1 MIRVLFGTPG
11 WPSGLLEVGS
21 WAAAQGLAQVV
32 IRQIHPAKLL
42 EWQEAELS
50 GLRPGP
56 LPEELRQ
63 RLTEAEVPLPAEGRL
78 AASARGWAVVDPEN
92 KPAYYIFVRAGKCQL
107 WDAGRLAWPL
117 CQEAVREYEERLGQK
132 GRFIYSAGPEP
143 MPESVSAEL
152 WEALGVVGGAFL
164 ERLIRFRPHVIG
176 FRLEGADEDQVAGF
190 IRACRLFS
198 RAEIVLGGPTA
209 TSHPVEVLEDLGA
222 DYVFA
227 GEAEETFVQF
237 LRLARRPHSRDLAP
251 EIPGL
256 AYRYGGRSYH
266 NTLPTDGYGRTAAD
280 TPLPEQKGFPCSPS
294 VGPLTH
300 PKGPE
305 RVELGLPSGK
315 KPSATRNQVIADEPG
330 RTSAEVKRTAAA
342 TSPRPIAHMASS
354 LDGPELWHRQGW
366 VRPMASSALL
376 EANRLNW
383 RLLEGFDRPL
393 PSLFFTGSRGCPGGC
408 TFCAKLHGDQLRWKS
423 ARRLL
428 EEIAEAD
435 RCVQAGRLCVERWP
449 LFAHTD
455 RPDLRDQLVSW
466 AAVYDEDFFLIRR
479 RALEF
484 FQLWDKSELK
494 SRYRLSFQTNP
505 RSLMDVQGR
514 VDAELLEWIDRLK
527 PMIQLGGESF
537 HPELLTRW
545 RKRHT
550 VSELERAADA
560 LESTH
565 QDYTVFI
572 LLSDFDSTPEEV
584 VDAVWLLVRAA
595 LRRPGMR
602 IASSPFTIPLYDSQT
617 RRDLEYRGLL
627 PPGRVQ
633 SYRDYGR
640 PQPGWMNPW
649 AAQLADLADAEL
661 QFALQPAHRDA
672 ALLQAMEVLVQ
683 TVHRWAEQGSPPLFR
698 QSVGLL
704 YRPSEVPGDPPAA
717 IPQGTMPVGTNRAT
731 SAPGLPPWE
740 RHIQTYFVSGGP
752 LPPPIP
758 KDRCRLLLQQA
769 EWALEQVRE
778 MAFRP
783 LDRPRP

>member
-21 WAAAQGLAQVV
+21 WASAQGQAEVV

-42 EWQEAELS
+42 EWEEAELA

-78 AASARGWAVVDPEN
+78 AASARCWAVVDLEN
-92 KPAYYIFVRAGKCQL
+92 KPAYYIFIQAGKWQL
-107 WDAGRLAWPL
+107 WDACRLAWQI
-117 CQEAVREYEERLGQK
+117 CQEAIREYEERIGQK
-132 GRFIYSAGPEP
+132 GRFMDSAGFEP
-143 MPESVSAEL
+143 TPQSVSAEL
-152 WEALGVVGGAFL
+152 WEALGAVGGAFL

-237 LRLARRPHSRDLAP
+237 LRLAHRPHSRDLAA

-256 AYRYGGRSYH
+256 AYQYGGRSYH

-280 TPLPEQKGFPCSPS
+280 SSQ
-294 VGPLTH
+294 
-300 PKGPE
+300 
-305 RVELGLPSGK
+305 
-315 KPSATRNQVIADEPG
+315 
-330 RTSAEVKRTAAA
+330 
-342 TSPRPIAHMASS
+342 PRPIAPMGASVE
-354 LDGPELWHRQGW
+354 GPDVWQRKGW

-383 RLLEGFDRPL
+383 RLLEGFDRPMH
-393 PSLFFTGSRGCPGGC
+393 SLFFTASRGCPGGC
-408 TFCAKLHGDQLRWKS
+408 TFCAKLHGDQVRWKS

-435 RCVQAGRLCVERWP
+435 RCVQVGRLHVERWP
-449 LFAHTD
+449 LFAYTD
-455 RPDLRDQLVSW
+455 RPDLRDRLVSW
-466 AAVYDEDFFLIRR
+466 AAVYDEDFFLLRR
-479 RALEF
+479 RAIEF

-505 RSLMDVQGR
+505 RSLLDAQGR
-514 VDAELLEWIDRLK
+514 VDTELLEWIDRLK

-537 HPELLTRW
+537 HPELLARW

-550 VSELERAADA
+550 VAELERAADA
-560 LESTH
+560 LESTR

-617 RRDLEYRGLL
+617 RRDLEYRRLL
-627 PPGRVQ
+627 PPGRAE
-633 SYRDYGR
+633 SYRDYQR
-640 PQPGWMNPW
+640 PQPGWMDLW

-661 QFALQPAHRDA
+661 HFALEPEYRQA
-672 ALLQAMEVLVQ
+672 ALVRAMEVMVETIRGWNEAGTRYFGSSTIGIDPQ
-683 TVHRWAEQGSPPLFR
+683 QQRAEETARWVSESKTQRTPGKERFPPGR
-698 QSVGLL
+698 MS
-704 YRPSEVPGDPPAA
+704 
-717 IPQGTMPVGTNRAT
+717 
-731 SAPGLPPWE
+731 
-740 RHIQTYFVSGGP
+740 
-752 LPPPIP
+752 
-758 KDRCRLLLQQA
+758 KDRWRLLLQQA
-769 EWALEQVRE
+769 EWCLQQVRE
-778 MAFRP
+778 TVFQPLFPSLRSARVEGMGIPRSPDHPKGRAEMEGFRNM
-783 LDRPRP
+783 LA